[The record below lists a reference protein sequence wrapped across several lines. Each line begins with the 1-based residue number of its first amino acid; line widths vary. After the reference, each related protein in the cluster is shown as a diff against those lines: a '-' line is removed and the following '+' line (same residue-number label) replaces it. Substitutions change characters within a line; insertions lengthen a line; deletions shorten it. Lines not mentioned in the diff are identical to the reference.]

1 MIQFKSCTEY
11 LFASKKCLILKGH
24 VMFSWNV
31 LAVGPGHWCHPC
43 HPFVISLW
51 NHAKPSSCRRRWPAV
66 SSWRI
71 NRRCSIFL
79 AVSFRSSTRTRKIRQ
94 VFSISLSKFLGLKKA
109 AKKNMNITIRQLR
122 KGCSEAD
129 PKDSTTIKTCWNYYI
144 ETFGKNNLRNT

>member
-109 AKKNMNITIRQLR
+109 AKKKWTSRSDNCAKAAQRLIQKIQQLSR
-122 KGCSEAD
+122 PAE
-129 PKDSTTIKTCWNYYI
+129 TTISKHLEKTI
-144 ETFGKNNLRNT
+144 